1 MLFILFCNFLL
12 VLDGSG
18 PPREIKSSTAFDS
31 ASAAGAGCRSAGK
44 PQPWP
49 CVQTVE
55 LCVCPPPPGEFLL
68 LGLFQCNLVVL
79 RVTDTNKR
87 QCLQT
92 LILLVACTC
101 EKLQWLRGRL
111 KAREV
116 NSTLVCAHAN
126 PILQVV

>member
-31 ASAAGAGCRSAGK
+31 ASVAGAGRRSAGK
-44 PQPWP
+44 PRPWP
-49 CVQTVE
+49 WVQTAE
-55 LCVCPPPPGEFLL
+55 LSPPPGEFLL

-79 RVTDTNKR
+79 RVKDTNK
-87 QCLQT
+87 QKCLQT
-92 LILLVACTC
+92 LVLLTACTR

-111 KAREV
+111 KAREA

-126 PILQVV
+126 PILRVA